1 MGSSRVQEHDA
12 KAPGVS
18 VSSPAVVVGMGTVD
32 DVTSGIPESQNAD
45 VLLVR
50 RWGIR
55 AVGIYLAVKSAQG
68 TSDSKPTS

>member
-32 DVTSGIPESQNAD
+32 DVTPGIPESQNAD
-45 VLLVR
+45 VLLV
-50 RWGIR
+50 
-55 AVGIYLAVKSAQG
+55 
-68 TSDSKPTS
+68 